1 MTKEK
6 LLALDLGDKRIGM
19 AMSEDQMIVLKE
31 TIDGQNRTEAL
42 QKILEIIRNESI
54 DRLILGLPKGNQ
66 KSEDVVRSF
75 AIELNKLISIPIE
88 FEDETLTSKEAERLL
103 KESKINPRSKKYKQA
118 VDKLSAKM
126 ILEQYLKRQ

>member
-1 MTKEK
+1 
-6 LLALDLGDKRIGM
+6 M
-19 AMSEDQMIVLKE
+19 AEDQMIVLKE

-126 ILEQYLKRQ
+126 ILEQYLKNSSHRGVYPTK